1 MKNKEEI
8 QELLVRYTSGKC
20 TEEEAAWIETWY
32 NQQKTDTFSD
42 LSAEDIE
49 QDLQEVFRN
58 LPKKQPK
65 RRVLPYRVAAAAVLL
80 ITVSLGL
87 YFYYPNLKQEP
98 LFTTSL
104 SGDHDSLDI
113 APGGNRATLT
123 LADGTAIFLDDVS
136 SGQIAQQEGLKIE
149 KTEDG
154 LVTYTVVSG
163 VQSQEDEVTFNTIS
177 TPKGGQYQV
186 VLADGTKVWLNA
198 ASTLTFPTS
207 FTGDVRSVELSGE
220 GYFEVNRQAQANA
233 ALKPFVITSGNQQV
247 KVLGTHFNINAYS
260 DEPAIITTLLEG
272 SIEVSDL
279 SELNK
284 RILKPNEQSQL
295 TGNNQLKVTKVIS
308 EHAVAWKSGMFQ
320 FQGTDIKNVMRQLSR
335 WYDVD
340 VEFEGEV
347 PNIKLWGEV
356 YRNVNASQALEI
368 LEYFNLKYKITQ
380 TSTGR
385 KIIIS

>member
-8 QELLVRYTSGKC
+8 QELIGRYVAGKC
-20 TEEEAAWIETWY
+20 TEEEAAWVETWY
-32 NQQKTDTFSD
+32 NQEKTDTFSD

-49 QDLQEVFRN
+49 QDLHEVFMK

-65 RRVLPYRVAAAAVLL
+65 RLVLPYRVTAAAVVL
-80 ITVSLGL
+80 IAISLGL
-87 YFYYPNLKQEP
+87 YFYYPNLKEE
-98 LFTTSL
+98 SL
-104 SGDHDSLDI
+104 LTNSHSEVHDSIDI

-123 LADGTAIFLDDVS
+123 LADGTDIFLDDVS
-136 SGQIAQQEGLKIE
+136 SGQIAQQAGLNIE

-154 LVTYTVVSG
+154 LVTYTVVSA
-163 VQSQEDEVTFNTIS
+163 VHSSESEVTFNTIS

-186 VLADGTKVWLNA
+186 VLSDGTKVWLNA

-207 FTGDVRSVELSGE
+207 FIGDTRSVELSGE
-220 GYFEVNRQAQANA
+220 GYFEVNRQSQANA
-233 ALKPFVITSGNQQV
+233 ALKPFIITSGNQQV
-247 KVLGTHFNINAYS
+247 KVLGTHFNINSYA
-260 DEPAIITTLLEG
+260 DEPSIVTTLLEG

-279 SELNK
+279 SNVNR

-295 TGNNQLKVTKVIS
+295 TANSQLRVAQVNS

-320 FQGTDIKNVMRQLSR
+320 FQGTDIENVMRQLSR

-340 VEFEGEV
+340 VEFEGEA

-368 LEYFNLKYKITQ
+368 LEYFNLNYKIVQ

>member
-8 QELLVRYTSGKC
+8 QELIGRYVAGKC
-20 TEEEAAWIETWY
+20 TEEEAAWVETWY
-32 NQQKTDTFSD
+32 NQEKTDTFSD

-49 QDLQEVFRN
+49 QDLHEVFAK

-65 RRVLPYRVAAAAVLL
+65 RLVLPYRVAAAAVVL
-80 ITVSLGL
+80 IAISLGL
-87 YFYYPNLKQEP
+87 YFYYPNLKEES
-98 LFTTSL
+98 LLTNSL
-104 SGDHDSLDI
+104 SEVHDSLDI

-123 LADGTAIFLDDVS
+123 LADGTDIFLDDVS
-136 SGQIAQQEGLKIE
+136 SGQIAQQAGLNIE

-154 LVTYTVVSG
+154 LVTYTVVSA
-163 VQSQEDEVTFNTIS
+163 VHSSESEVTFNTIS

-186 VLADGTKVWLNA
+186 VLSDGTKVWLNA

-207 FTGDVRSVELSGE
+207 FIGDIRSVELSGE
-220 GYFEVNRQAQANA
+220 GYFEVNRQSQANA
-233 ALKPFVITSGNQQV
+233 ALKPFIITSGNQQV
-247 KVLGTHFNINAYS
+247 KVLGTHFNINSYV
-260 DEPAIITTLLEG
+260 DEPSIVTTLLEG

-279 SELNK
+279 SNLNK

-295 TGNNQLKVTKVIS
+295 TANNQLRVDQVNS

-320 FQGTDIKNVMRQLSR
+320 FQGTDIENVMRQLSR

-380 TSTGR
+380 TSSGR